1 MNKLVFTPLLLVA
14 GACMMQQQPAEMSG
28 QAQSQL
34 AAETASRVAGPP
46 QNCVSQRDLTG
57 NRSIGEGAI
66 VFRTQSSD
74 LIYVNRPPAG
84 CPETGIGGTLV
95 TRTTGAPI
103 WSGSSCPKP
112 SGPRNGRR
120 RTASRPIIR
129 PCAPTPITSAQFQR
143 LSTG

>member
-95 TRTTGAPI
+95 TRTTGAQLC
-103 WSGSSCPKP
+103 SGDIVTVVDPVNGTSYGSCPLGAFTP
-112 SGPRNGRR
+112 FRR
-120 RTASRPIIR
+120 MR
-129 PCAPTPITSAQFQR
+129 
-143 LSTG
+143 